1 MSLLLY
7 PPPVFTNLNDW
18 PGLALYAATIFLE
31 AEGETDEGKIA
42 VAWVIR
48 NRMDEYKKDIHGII
62 LMPKQFSCWNEDYE
76 GLRKARL
83 TSPKDR
89 IVFEAGIR
97 KLLQDPTD
105 GSCHYLNIELTKK
118 TRKDGTL
125 PSWAAKALLLD
136 PGIKIGRHTFL
147 NNVL

>member
-1 MSLLLY
+1 MLLVRLLGLHGCHKKRIIMSLLLY

-83 TSPKDR
+83 TSP
-89 IVFEAGIR
+89 
-97 KLLQDPTD
+97 Q
-105 GSCHYLNIELTKK
+105 
-118 TRKDGTL
+118 
-125 PSWAAKALLLD
+125 
-136 PGIKIGRHTFL
+136 
-147 NNVL
+147 